1 MGGMLTPADNY
12 PDLYK
17 NFEWKIPE
25 FYNIGQDVC
34 DKWAEQ
40 DPDRIALYHRLED
53 GSLTPISYGSLREQ
67 SNQLANCLQRA
78 GLKPEDR
85 VALLLPQCP
94 QTLIAHIAI
103 YKLGAIAVPIAMLF
117 GEDALDYRLQDSGAK
132 MIVTAHDQMERVSRL
147 RTNLPNLTH
156 CLCIDEASE
165 DADLIW
171 QQDVEN
177 QSTDFALH
185 PTRPDDPALMI
196 YTSGTTGR
204 AKGALHGHQV
214 LLGHLPGVQMPHNF
228 LPQEDDLFWTP
239 SDWAWAGG
247 LLNCLLPCLHFGVPV
262 IAYKFPKFDAEA
274 AFALM
279 EELKVR
285 NTYMPPTAVRM
296 LRQVKNPGSR
306 YNLALRSFGS
316 GGESL
321 GKEVL
326 QWAQKELGITINESY
341 GQTECNLMLGSC
353 AELGV
358 SRPGAIGK
366 QIPGHRV
373 AINNEQG
380 EELPANSLGNIA
392 VHRPNPVMFLRYW
405 NNDKATKEKFIGDW
419 LLTGD
424 QGYQDEDGYVFF
436 VGRDDDVINSSGY
449 RIGPGEIEDCLTG
462 HPAVALCA
470 VIGKAD
476 PERTQIVKAYIV
488 LQEDEKPSDALTRD
502 IQNFVRKRLAA
513 HEYPRE
519 ISYLREL
526 PMTTT
531 GKIIRRKLKDDPRA

>member
-1 MGGMLTPADNY
+1 MLTPADNY

-17 NFEWKIPE
+17 NFKWKIPE

-40 DPDRIALYHRLED
+40 DADRIALYHRLED
-53 GSLTPISYGSLREQ
+53 GSLTPISYGSLRDQ

-171 QQDVEN
+171 QRDVVN

-228 LPQEDDLFWTP
+228 LPQDDDLFWTP

-279 EELKVR
+279 EDLQVR
-285 NTYMPPTAVRM
+285 NTYMPPTAIRM

-373 AINNEQG
+373 AIINEQG

-405 NNDKATKEKFIGDW
+405 NNDKATQEKFISDW

-436 VGRDDDVINSSGY
+436 VGRDDDVINSAGY

-470 VIGKAD
+470 VVGKAD

-488 LQEDEKPSDALTRD
+488 LQEDEKPSDALTKD

>member
-1 MGGMLTPADNY
+1 MLTPADNY

-53 GSLTPISYGSLREQ
+53 GSLTPISYGSLRDQ

-78 GLKPEDR
+78 GLEPEDR
-85 VALLLPQCP
+85 IALLLPQCP

-132 MIVTAHDQMERVSRL
+132 MIITSHDQMDRVSRL
-147 RTNLPNLTH
+147 RTNLPGLTH

-171 QQDVEN
+171 QRDVVN

-185 PTRPDDPALMI
+185 PTRPDNPALMI

-279 EELKVR
+279 EELQVR
-285 NTYMPPTAVRM
+285 NTYMPPTAIRM
-296 LRQVKNPGSR
+296 LRQVKNPGNR

-353 AELGV
+353 AELGL

-373 AINNEQG
+373 AIINEQG

-405 NNDKATKEKFIGDW
+405 NNDKATREKFVGDW

-436 VGRDDDVINSSGY
+436 VGRDDDVINSAGY

-488 LQEDEKPSDALTRD
+488 LQEDEKPSDALTKD

>member
-1 MGGMLTPADNY
+1 MLTPADNY
-12 PDLYK
+12 PDLYR

-25 FYNIGQDVC
+25 FYNIGHDVC

-40 DPDRIALYHRLED
+40 DPNRIALYHRLDD

-94 QTLIAHIAI
+94 QTLIAHIAL

-117 GEDALDYRLQDSGAK
+117 GEDALDYRLRDSGAK
-132 MIVTAHDQMERVSRL
+132 MIITAHDQLNRVNRL
-147 RTNLPNLTH
+147 RGRLPELTH
-156 CLCIDEASE
+156 CLSIDEGSQ
-165 DADLIW
+165 DADLVW
-171 QQDVEN
+171 QQDVVN
-177 QSTDFALH
+177 QPTGFDLH
-185 PTRPDDPALMI
+185 QSRPDDPALMI

-204 AKGALHGHQV
+204 AKGALHGHRV

-279 EELKVR
+279 DELKIR
-285 NTYMPPTAVRM
+285 NTYMPPTAIRM
-296 LRQVKNPGSR
+296 LKQVRNPSAR
-306 YNLALRSFGS
+306 YNLVLRSFGS

-353 AELGV
+353 AEIGV

-373 AINNEQG
+373 AIIDDKGQ
-380 EELPANSLGNIA
+380 ELPANSLGNIA

-405 NNDKATKEKFIGDW
+405 NNDKATQEKFIDDW

-424 QGYQDEDGYVFF
+424 QGYQDEDGYIFF
-436 VGRDDDVINSSGY
+436 VGRDDDVINSAGY
-449 RIGPGEIEDCLTG
+449 RIGPGEIEDCLTS

-470 VIGKAD
+470 VVGKAD

-488 LQEDEKPSDALTRD
+488 LQEDEKPSETLTKD
-502 IQNFVRKRLAA
+502 IQHFVKTRLAA

-531 GKIIRRKLKDDPRA
+531 GKIIRRKLKEDPRA

>member
-1 MGGMLTPADNY
+1 MLTPADNY
-12 PDLYK
+12 PDLYR

-25 FYNIGQDVC
+25 FYNIGHDVC

-40 DPDRIALYHRLED
+40 DPNRIALYHRLDD

-94 QTLIAHIAI
+94 QTLIAHIAL

-117 GEDALDYRLQDSGAK
+117 GEDALDYRLRDSGAK
-132 MIVTAHDQMERVSRL
+132 MIITAHDQLNRVNRL
-147 RTNLPNLTH
+147 RGRLPELTH
-156 CLCIDEASE
+156 CLSIDEGSQ
-165 DADLIW
+165 DADLVW
-171 QQDVEN
+171 QQDVVN
-177 QSTDFALH
+177 QPTGFDLH
-185 PTRPDDPALMI
+185 QSRPDDPALMI

-204 AKGALHGHQV
+204 AKGALHGHRV

-279 EELKVR
+279 DELKVR
-285 NTYMPPTAVRM
+285 NTYMPPTAIRM
-296 LRQVKNPGSR
+296 LKQVRNPSAR
-306 YNLALRSFGS
+306 YNLVLRSFGS

-353 AELGV
+353 AEIGV

-373 AINNEQG
+373 AIIDDKGQ
-380 EELPANSLGNIA
+380 ELPANCLGNIA

-405 NNDKATKEKFIGDW
+405 NNDKATQEKFIDDW

-424 QGYQDEDGYVFF
+424 QGYQDEDGYIFF
-436 VGRDDDVINSSGY
+436 VGRDDDVINSAGY
-449 RIGPGEIEDCLTG
+449 RIGPGEIEDCLTS

-470 VIGKAD
+470 VVGKAD

-488 LQEDEKPSDALTRD
+488 LHEDEKPSETLTKD
-502 IQNFVRKRLAA
+502 IQHFVKTRLAA

-531 GKIIRRKLKDDPRA
+531 GKIIRRKLKEDPRA